1 MLIFRLVLVGF
12 FCVTGFMSSE
22 VLAQAK
28 KGDKKFAILDIN
40 KVDEDFQFQGE
51 YYGLIGTDCSWCGE
65 SAMGLQ
71 VVARGDGKFIA
82 SLYDGGLPGN
92 GWDHSE
98 RRELQGTR
106 SGDVLTLNGDQFSL
120 QVKKGGIVDVR
131 NLAGHR
137 LGQLSK
143 YQRTSLTLGAKP
155 PANATVLFDGSSV
168 EHFKNGKI
176 TDEGLLSIG
185 TEFKKKYRSFRLHVE
200 FRLPYMP
207 YATGQA
213 RSNSGIYLQSRYE
226 VQVLD
231 SFGLEGV
238 ENECGGLYKQ
248 KRADVNMCFPPL
260 SWQTYDIAFVAPRF
274 DEAGKKIKNAYI
286 TVLHNG
292 VPIHQDYSII
302 AKTGGGKQE
311 GAELFPIKLQDH
323 SNPVRFRNIWIV
335 DLSDQ
340 PDPTYCFPCQPL
352 LCEDC
357 SY

>member
-1 MLIFRLVLVGF
+1 MFRLALIGL
-12 FCVTGFMSSE
+12 FCANCLLSSE
-22 VLAQAK
+22 AFAQAK
-28 KGDKKFAILDIN
+28 KGDKKFAILDI
-40 KVDEDFQFQGE
+40 KQVDEDFQYQGE
-51 YYGLIGTDCSWCGE
+51 YYGLIGADCSWCGE
-65 SAMGLQ
+65 CTLGLQ

-82 SLYDGGLPGN
+82 SLYNGGLPGN
-92 GWDHSE
+92 GWDRSE
-98 RRELQGTR
+98 RQELTGTR
-106 SGDVLTLNGDQFSL
+106 DNIVLTLTNDEFRV
-120 QVKKGGIVDVR
+120 QVMPGGIAEVR
-131 NLAGHR
+131 DLHGHL
-137 LGQLSK
+137 LGQLNK
-143 YQRTSLTLGAKP
+143 YQRTSITLGAKP
-155 PANATVLFDGSSV
+155 PQGATVLFDGSSV
-168 EHFKNGKI
+168 DHFKNGKI
-176 TDEGLLSIG
+176 TEEGLLKEG
-185 TEFKKKYRSFRLHVE
+185 TELKNKYRSFRMHLE

-213 RSNSGIYLQSRYE
+213 RSNSGVYLQSRYE

-260 SWQTYDIAFVAPRF
+260 SWQTYDIAFVAPKF
-274 DEAGKKIKNAYI
+274 DEDGKKIKNAYI

-311 GAELFPIKLQDH
+311 GPELFPIKLQDH

-340 PDPTYCFPCQPL
+340 PDPTYCQPCQPL
-352 LCEDC
+352 LCDRC
-357 SY
+357 GN